1 MDTDS
6 VFQSRFLKAEDFPG
20 DVIVVV
26 AKVEME
32 KFTDTKTKEV
42 VEKPLIW
49 FKDCDKALVCN
60 KTNWEMFKR
69 QLGTGSTDA
78 WIGKSIT
85 IGVMDVQSFDDIVSA
100 IRVKPQKV
108 TPKPGGGAFG
118 KSSPASEQE
127 AAEAGADE
135 AAGSERKSPFQKK

>member
-32 KFTDTKTKEV
+32 KFTDIKTKEV

-60 KTNWEMFKR
+60 KTNWEMLKR
-69 QLGTGSTDA
+69 QLGVGSTDA

-100 IRVKPQKV
+100 IRIKPSKA
-108 TPKPGGGAFG
+108 TPKPGGKTFG
-118 KSSPASEQE
+118 TPAPASEQE
-127 AAEAGADE
+127 AAESGADE
-135 AAGSERKSPFQKK
+135 EAGNARKHGKF